1 MKVREY
7 LDLCDKDFELTCLDN
22 DWDCEFYLYN
32 NSNGSS
38 DYPNYHA
45 FMNYLIDNLEILRI
59 YEGAVVVN
67 LYLMLD
73 NKKVLEKVRVMYEEN
88 DYEDNDGLL
97 ELLMEDCLT
106 NICYGYERF
115 SEDLLKILKEVYG
128 E

>member
-7 LDLCDKDFELTCLDN
+7 LDLCDKDYELTCLDN

-32 NSNGSS
+32 YSNRSN

-45 FMNYLIDNLEILRI
+45 FMDYLINNLEILRI
-59 YEGAVVVN
+59 YDGAVVVN

-73 NKKVLEKVRVMYEEN
+73 NKKVLEKARGMYEESDYN
-88 DYEDNDGLL
+88 DYDDLL

-106 NICYGYERF
+106 NINNGYEGF
-115 SEDLLKILKEVYG
+115 SRDLLEILKDVYG